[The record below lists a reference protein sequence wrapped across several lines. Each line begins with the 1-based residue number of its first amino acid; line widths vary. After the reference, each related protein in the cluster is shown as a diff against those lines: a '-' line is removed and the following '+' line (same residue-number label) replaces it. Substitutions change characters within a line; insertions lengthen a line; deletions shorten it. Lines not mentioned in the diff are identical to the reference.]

1 MTITAQY
8 FSVDG
13 NPVESGQ
20 FSLLTKSLFK
30 ATIDAQI
37 ITGLNQSLFANRFSV
52 LEQDNKRL
60 VVGIVE

>member
-20 FSLLTKSLFK
+20 FSLITKSIFK

-60 VVGIVE
+60 VVGVVE

>member
-1 MTITAQY
+1 MRLTAQY

-20 FSLLTKSLFK
+20 FSLITRSLFK
-30 ATIDAQI
+30 AAIDAQI

-52 LEQDNKRL
+52 LEKDNKRL
-60 VVGIVE
+60 VVGVVE

>member
-8 FSVDG
+8 FNVDG

-60 VVGIVE
+60 VVGVVE

>member
-60 VVGIVE
+60 VVGVME

>member
-8 FSVDG
+8 FSADG

-60 VVGIVE
+60 VVGVME

>member
-37 ITGLNQSLFANRFSV
+37 ITGLNQGLFANRFSV

-60 VVGIVE
+60 VVGVVE

>member
-60 VVGIVE
+60 VVGVVE